1 MKLVMLPGL
10 DGTGLLFENLAQ
22 ELSRKFEVTII
33 SFEDVSGQSYQQQAA
48 EVAEQLKND
57 CIFIIAE
64 SYSGPIAYAL
74 TQLLK
79 PNQISGIVFLASFI
93 SRPSPIAYMAHLIP
107 SVLFKEN
114 RFTRKSLTYFG
125 FNSHYESQLISAV
138 FNSINMAN
146 KIKLRNRLH
155 NIATLQKAHNIISIP
170 VTYIR
175 PSKDRLVSRQAVN
188 DLAKNC
194 INYNEVSVSGGHFIA
209 QLKPKECAEVIC
221 KAVKLAKQINIDD
234 R

>member
-1 MKLVMLPGL
+1 
-10 DGTGLLFENLAQ
+10 
-22 ELSRKFEVTII
+22 
-33 SFEDVSGQSYQQQAA
+33 
-48 EVAEQLKND
+48 
-57 CIFIIAE
+57 
-64 SYSGPIAYAL
+64 
-74 TQLLK
+74 
-79 PNQISGIVFLASFI
+79 
-93 SRPSPIAYMAHLIP
+93 
-107 SVLFKEN
+107 
-114 RFTRKSLTYFG
+114 
-125 FNSHYESQLISAV
+125 
-138 FNSINMAN
+138 MAN

-194 INYNEVSVSGGHFIA
+194 INYNEVSLHFIA

-221 KAVKLAKQINIDD
+221 KAVKLAKQSNIDD